1 MFKRG
6 HSRPGTAETQ
16 TGRLSTLQRA
26 ARMFAATMT
35 AAALGACSGQLPMLA
50 GEDAAQ
56 QAQNAQKAQKAAAT
70 QPPPQPPAKDKRT
83 RATTPKDILS
93 EWGTF
98 GLAHKPYRTARATRM
113 APIAEPQI
121 TMTIQDIMDDETCRA
136 CDKKPYHHIVEQA
149 SARHGVP
156 AGLIHAVI
164 QKESSYNPRA
174 TSRKRAKGLMQ
185 VTPATG
191 RFVGVSNSKHLYDP
205 HTNIHAGTAYLKYLM
220 ENHDT
225 VDEVLAAYNA
235 GPGNVRKYNGIPPFN
250 ETRNYVNEVKRLYAS
265 TSDD

>member
-6 HSRPGTAETQ
+6 HTRPGTAETK
-16 TGRLSTLQRA
+16 GGSLSASHRA
-26 ARMFAATMT
+26 AKLLATAVAAT
-35 AAALGACSGQLPMLA
+35 ALAGCAGQLPMRA
-50 GEDAAQ
+50 DADTAAQ
-56 QAQNAQKAQKAAAT
+56 DQKVAN
-70 QPPPQPPAKDKRT
+70 PQPVVKNKRT
-83 RATTPKDILS
+83 RTTTAKDILA

-98 GLAHKPYRTARATRM
+98 GLAHKPYRTARASGM
-113 APIAEPQI
+113 APLAEPQV
-121 TMTIQDIMDDETCRA
+121 TMTIQDIMDDETCRE
-136 CDKKPYHHIVEQA
+136 CDKKPYHRIVEQA

-185 VTPATG
+185 LTPATG
-191 RFVGVSNSKHLYDP
+191 RFVGVANSKHLYDP

-250 ETRNYVNEVKRLYAS
+250 ETRRYVYEVKQLYTA
-265 TSDD
+265 TSED

>member
-6 HSRPGTAETQ
+6 HSRPGTAETK
-16 TGRLSTLQRA
+16 TGKVSTLHRA
-26 ARMFAATMT
+26 AKIFAATMT
-35 AAALGACSGQLPMLA
+35 AAVLGACSGQLPMLA
-50 GEDAAQ
+50 DEESAQ
-56 QAQNAQKAQKAAAT
+56 QAQKTARPQQVQPQAKQKR
-70 QPPPQPPAKDKRT
+70 P
-83 RATTPKDILS
+83 RATTAKDILA

-98 GLAHKPYRTARATRM
+98 GLAHKPYRTAGATRM

-136 CDKKPYHHIVEQA
+136 CDKKPYHNIVEQA

-191 RFVGVSNSKHLYDP
+191 RFVGVSNSKRLYDP

-220 ENHDT
+220 ESHDT

-250 ETRNYVNEVKRLYAS
+250 ETRRYVHDVKRIYAS
-265 TSDD
+265 TADD